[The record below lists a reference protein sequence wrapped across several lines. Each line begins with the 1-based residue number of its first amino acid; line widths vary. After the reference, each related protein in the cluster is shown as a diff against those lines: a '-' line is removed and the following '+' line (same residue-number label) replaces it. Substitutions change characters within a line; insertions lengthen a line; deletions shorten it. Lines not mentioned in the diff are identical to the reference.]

1 MTPEPMALRG
11 RRERRSRQPTQHVDL
26 SHLRGGHHPAPSGEG
41 RGEGDDTQPRRR
53 LAASDLAGRDPR
65 GRPGGFVMGLEEL
78 EASNA
83 RERAALVESLE
94 LELARPIMPYRWA
107 PIPIDGEALIALID
121 TEGRP

>member
-1 MTPEPMALRG
+1 
-11 RRERRSRQPTQHVDL
+11 
-26 SHLRGGHHPAPSGEG
+26 
-41 RGEGDDTQPRRR
+41 
-53 LAASDLAGRDPR
+53 
-65 GRPGGFVMGLEEL
+65 MGLEEL